1 MNSRMYQAQQGAA
14 LIIGLLL
21 LLAITLLAVSS
32 MRGTT
37 LQEKMAANL
46 YDRELIFQ
54 IAEAG
59 VREAEGIL
67 ASPTEVS
74 ALLTRPG
81 FYDVPVASSAER
93 WLDTSTSWANASVN
107 IQQLAG
113 GTPQYIVEYM
123 GYSPSPPGC
132 DRGTRIPQ
140 NCLAETFRITSRVN
154 MPDRAS
160 VMIQTLYRR

>member
-1 MNSRMYQAQQGAA
+1 MTLASLKQQQGAA
-14 LIIGLLL
+14 LVIGLLL

-54 IAEAG
+54 VAEAG
-59 VREAEGIL
+59 VREAEAIL
-67 ASPTEVS
+67 ATPTAV
-74 ALLTRPG
+74 AVLLSRPG
-81 FYDVPVASSAER
+81 FYGAPVAANTER
-93 WLDTSTSWANASVN
+93 WLDPATNWANAAID

-140 NCLAETFRITSRVN
+140 NCLAETFRITARVN
-154 MPDRAS
+154 MQDRAS